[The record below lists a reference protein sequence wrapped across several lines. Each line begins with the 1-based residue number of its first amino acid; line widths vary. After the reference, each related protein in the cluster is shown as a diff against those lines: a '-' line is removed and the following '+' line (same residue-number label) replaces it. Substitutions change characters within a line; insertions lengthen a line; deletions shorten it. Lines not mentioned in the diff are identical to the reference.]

1 MAKSKPEGYLSA
13 KESRRI
19 SKENRK
25 ITSALEKQRKRKN
38 VPESE
43 YITEMKDPNNA
54 VEFDNL
60 HTYFFTDAGTVKSV
74 DGVTFEVPIGKT
86 VGVVGESGCGKSVTS
101 LSLMQLLQRPQGQI
115 VEGEIRLN
123 IGDKAYDVAK
133 MPNEKM
139 LELRGNFVSMIF
151 QEPMTALN
159 PVFRIGDQL
168 DEVIALHDGEGKS
181 DDDIKARSI
190 EMLEMVGIANS
201 EGVYK
206 MFPHELSGGMRQR
219 VMIAMALAC
228 NPKIII
234 ADEPTTALDVTIQA
248 QVLDLLRNLKD
259 KINSSIMFITHDLG
273 VIAEM
278 ADYVVVMYAGRI
290 VEKGTA
296 DEIFYHPAHPYT
308 IGLMASKPVVGKQ
321 VDKLYSIPGKV
332 PNPINMPNYC
342 YFKDRCEMCVGACN
356 GEYPPE
362 ISLSETHKVS
372 CYRYSEGQKEGGE
385 E

>member
-1 MAKSKPEGYLSA
+1 MAKKQEGYLSG
-13 KESRRI
+13 KEARRI

-25 ITSALEKQRKRKN
+25 ITNQFEKKRKRRN

-43 YITEMKDPNNA
+43 YLTTMHDANNA

-60 HTYFFTDAGTVKSV
+60 HTYFFTDTGVVKSV
-74 DGVTFEVPIGKT
+74 DGVSFDVPVGKT

-101 LSLMQLLQRPQGQI
+101 LSLMQLLQRPQGQV

-123 IGDKAYDVAK
+123 LGDKAYDITK
-133 MPNEKM
+133 TPNEKM
-139 LELRGNFVSMIF
+139 QALRGNYVSMIF
-151 QEPMTALN
+151 QEPMTSLN
-159 PVFRIGDQL
+159 PVFRIGAQI
-168 DEVIALHDGEGKS
+168 DEVIELHEGAHKTKEEV
-181 DDDIKARSI
+181 KARTI
-190 EMLEMVGIANS
+190 EMLETVGIANS
-201 EGVYK
+201 EGVY
-206 MFPHELSGGMRQR
+206 MMYPHELSGGMRQR

-248 QVLDLLRNLKD
+248 QILDLLRQLKD
-259 KINSSIMFITHDLG
+259 KINSSIMLITHDLG

-296 DEIFYHPAHPYT
+296 EEIFAHPCHPYT
-308 IGLMASKPVVGKQ
+308 IGLMASKPVVGKK

-332 PNPINMPNYC
+332 PNPVDMPDYC
-342 YFKDRCEMCVGACN
+342 YFKDRCEMQLDCCK
-356 GEYPPE
+356 GEYPCE
-362 ISLSETHKVS
+362 ISVSPTHKVS
-372 CYRYSEGQKEGGE
+372 CYRYYAENRKVGE
-385 E
+385 

>member
-1 MAKSKPEGYLSA
+1 MAKKQEGYLSG
-13 KESRRI
+13 KEARRI

-25 ITSALEKQRKRKN
+25 ITNQFEKKRKRRN

-43 YITEMKDPNNA
+43 YLTTMHDANNA

-60 HTYFFTDAGTVKSV
+60 HTYFFTDTGVVKSV
-74 DGVTFEVPIGKT
+74 DGVSFDVPVGKT

-101 LSLMQLLQRPQGQI
+101 LSLMQLLQRPQGQV

-123 IGDKAYDVAK
+123 LGDKAYDITK
-133 MPNEKM
+133 TPNEKM
-139 LELRGNFVSMIF
+139 QALRGNYVSMIF
-151 QEPMTALN
+151 QEPMTSLN
-159 PVFRIGDQL
+159 PVFRIGAQI
-168 DEVIALHDGEGKS
+168 DEVIELHEGAHKTKEEV
-181 DDDIKARSI
+181 KARTI
-190 EMLEMVGIANS
+190 EMLETVGIANS
-201 EGVYK
+201 EGVY
-206 MFPHELSGGMRQR
+206 MMYPHELSGGMRQR

-248 QVLDLLRNLKD
+248 QILDLLRQLKD
-259 KINSSIMFITHDLG
+259 KINSSIMLITHDLG

-296 DEIFYHPAHPYT
+296 EEIFAHPCHPYT
-308 IGLMASKPVVGKQ
+308 IGLMASKPVVGKK

-332 PNPINMPNYC
+332 PNPVDMPDYC
-342 YFKDRCEMCVGACN
+342 YFKDRCEMQLDCCK
-356 GEYPPE
+356 GEYPCE
-362 ISLSETHKVS
+362 ISVSPTHKVS
-372 CYRYSEGQKEGGE
+372 CYRYYEENRKVGE
-385 E
+385 